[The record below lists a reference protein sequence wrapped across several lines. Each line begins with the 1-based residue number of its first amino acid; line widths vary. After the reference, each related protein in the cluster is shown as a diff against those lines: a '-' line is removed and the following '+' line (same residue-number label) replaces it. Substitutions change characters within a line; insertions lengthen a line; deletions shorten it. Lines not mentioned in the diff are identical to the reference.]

1 MGSEATENKIEIL
14 ESVNEAFAHSDYAAI
29 SQLLV
34 DLHPAQTAHLL
45 ESLPP
50 AERIVVWERSS
61 VELHGDILLFV
72 NDEVRSGLIEL
83 MGEDELV
90 TAAESLDTDDLA
102 DILPDLPGSV
112 ISELLYAMDE
122 QDRQRLETV
131 LKYPEDTAG
140 GLMNV
145 DTVTVRQD
153 VSLEVVIRYLRY
165 RGKLPE
171 MTDKLL
177 VVNRQDIYLGFITL
191 ADVVTSDPNLKVED
205 VLTVSIEPIDVSLPA
220 TEVAHLFEK
229 LDLVSAPVVDADYRL
244 LGRITIDDVVD
255 VIRDEADHSFMSRAG
270 LDEDDD
276 MFAPV
281 VRSTQRRSVWLGVNL
296 LTALL
301 ASWVIGLFDAT
312 IEQLVAL
319 AILMPVVA
327 SMGGIAGSQTLTLVI
342 RGVALGHVGSTN
354 QNLLLK
360 KELSVGALNGLV
372 WSIVIGTVAYM
383 WFDSVQLGI
392 IIAVAIM
399 CNLVVAAF
407 AGASIPL
414 ALKRLGVDPAL
425 AGSVVLT
432 TVTDVV
438 GFFIFL
444 GLAAVFLV

>member
-14 ESVNEAFAHSDYAAI
+14 ESVNEAFADSDYAAI

-34 DLHPAQTAHLL
+34 DLHPAQVAHLL

-50 AERIVVWERSS
+50 AERIIVWDRTS

-90 TAAESLDTDDLA
+90 SAAESLDTDDLA

-205 VLTVSIEPIDVSLPA
+205 VLSVSIEPIDVSLPA

-342 RGVALGHVGSTN
+342 RGVALGHVGSSN

-360 KELSVGALNGLV
+360 KELSVGALNGFV
-372 WSIVIGTVAYM
+372 WSIVIGTVAYL

-392 IIAVAIM
+392 IIAIAIL

-414 ALKRLGVDPAL
+414 LLKRLGVDPAL